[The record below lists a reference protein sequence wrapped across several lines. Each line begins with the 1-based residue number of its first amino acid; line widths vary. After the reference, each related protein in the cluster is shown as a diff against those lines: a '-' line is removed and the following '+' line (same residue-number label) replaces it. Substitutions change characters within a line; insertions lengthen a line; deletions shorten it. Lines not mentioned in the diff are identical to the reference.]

1 MRERGNQKK
10 IQLQSILLT
19 DGTTADDYL
28 AGEPAAWRKTEEAAI
43 FACLEKGCPLHVG
56 NIQYMA
62 RELQLNKKPSFW
74 SRLKKRLRLGNKSG
88 KRDCYGL

>member
-10 IQLQSILLT
+10 NQLQSILLT

-74 SRLKKRLRLGNKSG
+74 SRLKKRKRKKKKSG